1 MKTISSVRTSDLT
14 GFVSSCRMLLRR
26 SYFPCLLFL
35 AGILV
40 CAAAPGPSAFGATS
54 AHDPAASATSI
65 TGKDA
70 KLNGTP
76 MPVGA
81 TLFPGDVIRLGEA
94 STAGLRFG
102 NSMVLAAPLT
112 ELVVESE
119 GVSLRIGRLQVRAD
133 GAESF
138 AVSGPYFHVKIA
150 ASEGVPSSAEVRLA
164 GPRAQVSAVA
174 GGADLT
180 AAGSETS
187 YRVRAG
193 ETATL
198 DATGGDASP
207 AQGASSPAAGQISR
221 LAPQVQIDRGSQVLV
236 AAVSNRIYWNDDL
249 RSGPTGRAHIALND
263 GSQLNLGSD
272 SSLRILQ
279 HDAQAQQTSLDL
291 LVGRM
296 RGKITKLT
304 RPGAKFEI
312 HTPVGIAGL
321 VGTDFSLLVT
331 NDYTELMV
339 FEGAVRF
346 TNLSGQSVS
355 VTAGNI
361 LRISKAGAFEGPSP
375 ATPQDVQT
383 TQNLTD
389 ITTTTTAANQAP
401 VAAVATRSIVPVVVT
416 LTGTAAAIGIGV
428 WQGTRPTVSNTI
440 P

>member
-1 MKTISSVRTSDLT
+1 MKTFSNARTSGFT
-14 GFVSSCRMLLRR
+14 GFESSCSRLLRR
-26 SYFPCLLFL
+26 SYFPFMLFL

-40 CAAAPGPSAFGATS
+40 CAADPGLSALGATR
-54 AHDPAASATSI
+54 ANDPAASATSI

-81 TLFPGDVIRLGEA
+81 TLFPGDIIRLGEA
-94 STAGLRFG
+94 SSAGLRFG
-102 NSMVLAAPLT
+102 NSIVLAAPHT
-112 ELVVESE
+112 ELVVESK
-119 GVSLRIGRLQVRAD
+119 GVSLRNGRLQVRAD

-138 AVSGPYFHVKIA
+138 AISGPYFHVNIA

-164 GPRAQVSAVA
+164 GLRAQVSAVA

-180 AAGSETS
+180 AAGSDTS

-198 DATGGDASP
+198 DASGGDASP
-207 AQGASSPAAGQISR
+207 AQGASSPAAGQVSR
-221 LAPQVQIDRGSQVLV
+221 LVPQVLIDRGSQVFV

-249 RSGPTGRAHIALND
+249 RSGPTGRAHVSLND

-304 RPGAKFEI
+304 SPGAKFEV

-331 NDYTELMV
+331 SDFTELMV

-346 TNLSGQSVS
+346 TNLSGQSASVS
-355 VTAGNI
+355 AGNV

-375 ATPQDVQT
+375 TTAQDVQT

-389 ITTTTTAANQAP
+389 ITTTTAAANQAP
-401 VAAVATRSIVPVVVT
+401 VAAAATRSIVPVVVT

-428 WQGTRPTVSNTI
+428 WQGTRPTVSNTL

>member
-1 MKTISSVRTSDLT
+1 MLFLT
-14 GFVSSCRMLLRR
+14 GF
-26 SYFPCLLFL
+26 L
-35 AGILV
+35 AS
-40 CAAAPGPSAFGATS
+40 AAAPGSSALVATS
-54 AHDPAASATSI
+54 GNYPAASATSI

-70 KLNGTP
+70 RLNGTP

-94 STAGLRFG
+94 SSAGLRFG
-102 NSMVLAAPLT
+102 NGMVLAASLT
-112 ELVVESE
+112 ELVIESK
-119 GVSLRIGRLQVRAD
+119 GVSLRNGRLQVRAE

-138 AVSGPYFHVKIA
+138 AISGPYFHVNIA
-150 ASEGVPSSAEVRLA
+150 ATEGVPSSAEVRLA

-180 AAGSETS
+180 AAGSDMS

-193 ETATL
+193 ETANL

-249 RSGPTGRAHIALND
+249 RSGPTGRAHVALND

-304 RPGAKFEI
+304 RPGAKFEV

-339 FEGAVRF
+339 IEGAVRF

-355 VTAGNI
+355 VTAGNM
-361 LRISKAGAFEGPSP
+361 LRISKEGVFEGPSP
-375 ATPQDVQT
+375 ATPQDMRT
-383 TQNLTD
+383 AQNLTD
-389 ITTTTTAANQAP
+389 ITTTTAAANQAP
-401 VAAVATRSIVPVVVT
+401 AAAATRSIVPVVVT

-428 WQGTRPTVSNTI
+428 WQGTRPTVSNTL

>member
-1 MKTISSVRTSDLT
+1 
-14 GFVSSCRMLLRR
+14 MLLHR
-26 SYFPCLLFL
+26 SYFPFTLFL

-40 CAAAPGPSAFGATS
+40 CTAAPGSSGFGATP
-54 AHDPAASATSI
+54 ANGPAASATSI
-65 TGKDA
+65 TGNDA

-119 GVSLRIGRLQVRAD
+119 GVSLRKGRLQVRAD

-138 AVSGPYFHVKIA
+138 AISGPFFHVNIA
-150 ASEGVPSSAEVRLA
+150 AFEGIPSSAEVRLA

-180 AAGSETS
+180 AAGSDTS

-198 DATGGDASP
+198 DATGADATP
-207 AQGASSPAAGQISR
+207 AQGPSNTAAGQISR

-249 RSGPTGRAHIALND
+249 RSGPTGRAHVTLND

-304 RPGAKFEI
+304 RPGAKFEV

-331 NDYTELMV
+331 NDFTELMV

-355 VTAGNI
+355 VTAGNM
-361 LRISKAGAFEGPSP
+361 LRISKAGAFEGPAP
-375 ATPQDVQT
+375 TTAQDVQT
-383 TQNLTD
+383 AQNLTD
-389 ITTTTTAANQAP
+389 VTTTTAAASQAP
-401 VAAVATRSIVPVVVT
+401 AAAATRSIVPVVVT
-416 LTGTAAAIGIGV
+416 LTGTAAAIGLGV
-428 WQGTRPTVSNTI
+428 WQGTRPTVSNTV